1 MRMERNRVKWILKNG
16 GVALGTW
23 VTIGNPEVAEIL
35 ANLGFDW
42 LVFDTEHAPLSLENV
57 EWMMQATS
65 GTEIVPLVRVTA
77 NDMGMVKRA
86 LDIGAYGMVVP
97 LVNNREDAEKAV
109 SYTRYPPKGIRG
121 AGPRR
126 CSTYGMRS
134 KEYFD
139 WAGKELLTIVQ
150 VETAEAVANIEDI
163 ISVDGVD
170 VFFVGP
176 TDLTMSLGIPGQQNH
191 PKFVRAIEKVLEA
204 GRESGV
210 YPGTMA
216 YSLDEARIAL
226 NRGFKF
232 ISLTTDFKHLVKG
245 AKDMLD
251 AVNET
256 NTKVNLK
263 RRRY

>member
-1 MRMERNRVKWILKNG
+1 M
-16 GVALGTW
+16 GTW

-35 ANLGFDW
+35 ANVGFDW
-42 LVFDTEHAPLSLENV
+42 LVFDTEHAPLSLETV

-65 GTEIVPLVRVTA
+65 GTEVVPFVRVAA
-77 NDMGMVKRA
+77 NEMAMVKRA
-86 LDIGAYGMVVP
+86 LDIGAYGVVVP

-109 SYTRYPPKGIRG
+109 GFTRYPPKGIRG

-150 VETAEAVANIEDI
+150 VETSEAVTNIDEI
-163 ISVDGVD
+163 LSVDGVD

-176 TDLTMSLGIPGQQNH
+176 TDLTMSLGIPGQQKH
-191 PKFVRAIEKVLEA
+191 PKFVKAVEKVLEA
-204 GRESGV
+204 GRRSGV
-210 YPGTMA
+210 HSGTMV
-216 YSLDEARIAL
+216 YNLEEARIAL
-226 NRGFKF
+226 SRGFKF
-232 ISLTTDFKHLVKG
+232 ISLTTDYKHLVKG

-251 AVNET
+251 AVSET
-256 NTKVNLK
+256 KTKAHAQ
-263 RRRY
+263 RGQH

>member
-1 MRMERNRVKWILKNG
+1 MRIERNRVKWILRSG

-42 LVFDTEHAPLSLENV
+42 LVFDTEHAPLSLETV

-65 GTEIVPLVRVTA
+65 GTGIVPFVPVAA
-77 NDMGMVKRA
+77 NDMAMIKRA
-86 LDIGAYGMVVP
+86 LDIGPYGVVVP
-97 LVNNREDAEKAV
+97 LVNNREDVEKAV

-126 CSTYGMRS
+126 CSTYGMQS
-134 KEYFD
+134 KEYYA

-150 VETAEAVANIEDI
+150 VETAEAVANIEEI
-163 ISVDGVD
+163 LSVDGVD

-191 PKFVRAIEKVLEA
+191 PKFVKAIEKVLEA
-204 GRESGV
+204 GRRSGV
-210 YPGTMA
+210 FPGTMV
-216 YSLDEARIAL
+216 YSLEEARIAIG
-226 NRGFKF
+226 RGFKF

-251 AVNET
+251 AVSET
-256 NTKVNLK
+256 KTKAHTQRG
-263 RRRY
+263 RR

>member
-1 MRMERNRVKWILKNG
+1 MLKSG
-16 GVALGTW
+16 SVALGTW

-35 ANLGFDW
+35 ANVGFDW
-42 LVFDTEHAPLSLENV
+42 LVFDTEHAPLSLETV

-65 GTEIVPLVRVTA
+65 GTGIVPLVRVAA
-77 NDMGMVKRA
+77 NDMAMVKRA
-86 LDIGAYGMVVP
+86 LDIGAYGVVVP

-139 WAGKELLTIVQ
+139 WAGKELLTVVQ
-150 VETAEAVANIEDI
+150 VETAEAVANIEEI
-163 ISVDGVD
+163 LSVDGVD

-191 PKFVRAIEKVLEA
+191 PKFERTIAKVLEA
-204 GRESGV
+204 GSSSGV
-210 YPGTMA
+210 HPGTMA
-216 YSLDEARIAL
+216 YSLEEARIAL
-226 NRGFKF
+226 SRGFKF

-251 AVNET
+251 AVSET
-256 NTKVNLK
+256 KTKTRLQ
-263 RRRY
+263 RGRH

>member
-1 MRMERNRVKWILKNG
+1 MRIERNRVKWMLKG
-16 GVALGTW
+16 GGAAFGTW

-35 ANLGFDW
+35 ANVGFDW
-42 LVFDTEHAPLSLENV
+42 LVFDTEHAPLSLETV

-65 GTEIVPLVRVTA
+65 GTRAVPLVRVAA
-77 NDMGMVKRA
+77 NDMAMVKRA
-86 LDIGAYGMVVP
+86 LDIGAYGVVVP

-109 SYTRYPPKGIRG
+109 SYVRYPPKGVRG

-139 WAGKELLTIVQ
+139 WASKEILTIVQ
-150 VETAEAVANIEDI
+150 IETAEAVANIGEI
-163 ISVDGVD
+163 LSVEGVD
-170 VFFVGP
+170 VFFIGP
-176 TDLTMSLGIPGQQNH
+176 TDLTMSLGIPGRQNH
-191 PKFVRAIEKVLEA
+191 PKFLRAIEKVLEA
-204 GRESGV
+204 GSKSEV

-216 YSLDEARIAL
+216 YSLEEARIAL

-251 AVNET
+251 AVSET
-256 NTKVNLK
+256 KSKARLQ
-263 RRRY
+263 RARH

>member
-1 MRMERNRVKWILKNG
+1 MRIERNRVKRMLKSG

-35 ANLGFDW
+35 ANVGFDW
-42 LVFDTEHAPLSLENV
+42 LVFDTEHAPLSLETV

-65 GTEIVPLVRVTA
+65 GTGIVPLVRVAA
-77 NDMGMVKRA
+77 NDMAMVKRA
-86 LDIGAYGMVVP
+86 LDIGAYGVVVP

-139 WAGKELLTIVQ
+139 WAGKELLTVVQ
-150 VETAEAVANIEDI
+150 VETAEAVANIEEI
-163 ISVDGVD
+163 LSVDGVD

-204 GRESGV
+204 GSSSGV

-216 YSLDEARIAL
+216 YSLEEARIAL
-226 NRGFKF
+226 SRGFKF

-251 AVNET
+251 AVSET
-256 NTKVNLK
+256 KTKTRLQ
-263 RRRY
+263 RGRH